1 MPKAF
6 DKVGTVFFFIKL
18 VTKWVTNKD
27 SYVLGSTN
35 TPTRFYCEQK
45 IESTNYWN
53 FRLFGSTHW
62 CWWWCWNKYS
72 CVFLRLFYTKLP
84 AHKFYSVQRS
94 SGWSSSFASWSLS
107 SSSLSSSSSAF
118 SSSVS
123 SSSSHH
129 CPPSSLS
136 SSPPPLSLSLSSS
149 PVLFQPVVMTLNFHH
164 WTNISQATNKKKG
177 KGIPAICLTKSAVH
191 FKDTIGFVFF
201 CWAQSCDFNM
211 HFCINALIALLI
223 KWPQELNQS
232 GGLVFIQ
239 PWPPIRDA
247 ELGLISSTSGTKQY

>member
-6 DKVGTVFFFIKL
+6 DKVGTVFFYIKL

-45 IESTNYWN
+45 IESTNCWN
-53 FRLFGSTHW
+53 FHLFGSTHW
-62 CWWWCWNKYS
+62 CWRWCWNKYS
-72 CVFLRLFYTKLP
+72 CVFLRVFYTKLP

-136 SSPPPLSLSLSSS
+136 SSPPPLSLSLFLLPLAFPTCSHDSQFPSLDKYIPSHQQEEGEGNPSDMFDKVSCALQGYHRICFLLLSS
-149 PVLFQPVVMTLNFHH
+149 
-164 WTNISQATNKKKG
+164 
-177 KGIPAICLTKSAVH
+177 
-191 FKDTIGFVFF
+191 
-201 CWAQSCDFNM
+201 
-211 HFCINALIALLI
+211 
-223 KWPQELNQS
+223 ELW
-232 GGLVFIQ
+232 FEYAF
-239 PWPPIRDA
+239 PH
-247 ELGLISSTSGTKQY
+247 